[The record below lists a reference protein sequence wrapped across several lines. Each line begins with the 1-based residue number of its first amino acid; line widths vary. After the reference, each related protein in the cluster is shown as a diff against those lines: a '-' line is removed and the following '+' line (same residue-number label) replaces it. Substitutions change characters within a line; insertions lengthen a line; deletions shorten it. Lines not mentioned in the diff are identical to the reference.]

1 MKDNYFDKN
10 KEMEEKKLFNNSG
23 KTTTTSIQN
32 DSNYKPVK
40 NNN

>member
-23 KTTTTSIQN
+23 KTTTTSI
-32 DSNYKPVK
+32 
-40 NNN
+40 